1 MKPKI
6 IFSLIAILGISFG
19 IFLFFKSS
27 QQDNIAYGF
36 VDIDTSS
43 LTFLRSGQISDIY
56 VQSGQEVKKGTIL
69 AKLNSDDLLIQ
80 KRQQIATCQALQA
93 SLQEMK
99 TGYTQE
105 QIDKS
110 CYNYK
115 ALSNSYE
122 LATIT
127 LKRLEKLYKAKQISN
142 QEYDEAVLNQAMSY
156 NQLLAAKASCNEM
169 QKGYRAEQIDVA
181 KYKYEQCLAQI
192 DYLDYQLQEQ
202 SIISAPFDGF
212 VRSKNKNVGDMANIQ
227 DTVLELSD
235 TASKKIIAYFS
246 ESQLALID
254 KDTNFIIVNQAQ
266 DHFEAKISYISN
278 TAIFT
283 PKNVITNEL
292 RGFLVYEVH
301 LLLTTANNN
310 LRDGQSV
317 SVYFDE

>member
-93 SLQEMK
+93 SLQEMQ

-142 QEYDEAVLNQAMSY
+142 FIKLYTLPG
-156 NQLLAAKASCNEM
+156 LL
-169 QKGYRAEQIDVA
+169 YPPPPPPHHHHHRHD
-181 KYKYEQCLAQI
+181 
-192 DYLDYQLQEQ
+192 
-202 SIISAPFDGF
+202 APPPHH
-212 VRSKNKNVGDMANIQ
+212 R
-227 DTVLELSD
+227 
-235 TASKKIIAYFS
+235 
-246 ESQLALID
+246 
-254 KDTNFIIVNQAQ
+254 
-266 DHFEAKISYISN
+266 H
-278 TAIFT
+278 
-283 PKNVITNEL
+283 
-292 RGFLVYEVH
+292 RH
-301 LLLTTANNN
+301 
-310 LRDGQSV
+310 
-317 SVYFDE
+317 

>member
-1 MKPKI
+1 MYSSEKNPGINWKDLIVKVIFFVIFILILMWLFPKVPNMTA
-6 IFSLIAILGISFG
+6 FYSNVFRENISYM
-19 IFLFFKSS
+19 
-27 QQDNIAYGF
+27 QD
-36 VDIDTSS
+36 
-43 LTFLRSGQISDIY
+43 
-56 VQSGQEVKKGTIL
+56 
-69 AKLNSDDLLIQ
+69 
-80 KRQQIATCQALQA
+80 
-93 SLQEMK
+93 
-99 TGYTQE
+99 
-105 QIDKS
+105 
-110 CYNYK
+110 
-115 ALSNSYE
+115 
-122 LATIT
+122 
-127 LKRLEKLYKAKQISN
+127 
-142 QEYDEAVLNQAMSY
+142 
-156 NQLLAAKASCNEM
+156 AAKSYYTNE
-169 QKGYRAEQIDVA
+169 R
-181 KYKYEQCLAQI
+181 L
-192 DYLDYQLQEQ
+192 
-202 SIISAPFDGF
+202 P
-212 VRSKNKNVGDMANIQ
+212 KNVGDMANIQ